1 MSTGGGNTHTHTQ
14 ACTVLPLM
22 PRNDEFA
29 LSALPTFYLVN
40 ISFCKVPRMWLQKRQ
55 PLFTSAPPSEHVI
68 KPPEHYPHG
77 MHSSSFPRLVASR
90 REAPETSLPPPALCG
105 SMWAQLC
112 DQVSWC
118 TSPHGVIHEA
128 RGLDS
133 GLTQGST
140 FCLLVQ
146 DTAASSRQPLENGCP
161 HLFSNKTCSFTVIG
175 EKLLN

>member
-1 MSTGGGNTHTHTQ
+1 MATKATAFVYFSTSLRAHNK
-14 ACTVLPLM
+14 P
-22 PRNDEFA
+22 PRA
-29 LSALPTFYLVN
+29 LSSRDALLIVPLV
-40 ISFCKVPRMWLQKRQ
+40 RGLQKGGTRDF
-55 PLFTSAPPSEHVI
+55 LTATSALWLNVGAH
-68 KPPEHYPHG
+68 
-77 MHSSSFPRLVASR
+77 
-90 REAPETSLPPPALCG
+90 CN
-105 SMWAQLC
+105 
-112 DQVSWC
+112 QVPWC